1 MTITDEQIL
10 NFVLRVV
17 APSALGL
24 GGHYLKKKLLD
35 KVGDEAS
42 DLLDGIGSITAE
54 MKEITHETKYKRF
67 LLFRSENKKGGN
79 KTTSV
84 ILEEF
89 VRPFKSVYGD
99 YQNLTVDGQYS
110 ELLQK
115 VVVGHTVTIVTA
127 EMEEG
132 AMLRRIYEAENIHGS
147 QVFLVC
153 NTKKWLY
160 YASIATMDNGELTK
174 HEKNKVELS
183 KGKIKGVFE
192 KYRDKIGD

>member
-54 MKEITHETKYKRF
+54 MKDVTHETKYKRF
-67 LLFRSENKKGGN
+67 LLFRSQNTKKGN

-99 YQNLTVDGQYS
+99 YQGLDIDFEYS
-110 ELLQK
+110 EMLQK
-115 VVVGHTVTIVTA
+115 VIAGQVVRVVTSEII
-127 EMEEG
+127 E
-132 AMLRRIYEAENIHGS
+132 
-147 QVFLVC
+147 
-153 NTKKWLY
+153 
-160 YASIATMDNGELTK
+160 
-174 HEKNKVELS
+174 
-183 KGKIKGVFE
+183 
-192 KYRDKIGD
+192 